1 MAERPPTKKSREPTT
16 ELEVEPD
23 SGEIELPPARPMGT
37 RERKISVPPPPPPP
51 PARKRVTTPVTPMP
65 ESATPEPSV
74 LLGSDAITLEPDSG
88 AAPLPEGRTQIV
100 QPLPPPARVRER
112 ERDGWEREPREPRA
126 A

>member
-74 LLGSDAITLEPDSG
+74 LLGSDAITLEPDWERRRCRRG
-88 AAPLPEGRTQIV
+88 ARRSCSRCRRQRGPE
-100 QPLPPPARVRER
+100 RER
-112 ERDGWEREPREPRA
+112 ERGA
-126 A
+126 